1 MKLRIPFDI
10 LINNLDYVSTVVED
24 KLLDDSMR
32 NIIFKLSERGVSLIG
47 YNSIAICKTHLQEGD
62 YRVEFGEGDL
72 KTSEEGEVMYIQV
85 KSKELNNFLSTF
97 KSLNKTK
104 PSDVLFETINAK
116 IRLTVFEEPVDA
128 SDTHLSQP
136 SVWVYDNINVKENV
150 LKEINQKIEE
160 GGQSLQSLDI
170 LLYLTTLLPLLSDEG
185 GNSLPSKM
193 HFSKDYVYV
202 MPKMFATLFTNVLP
216 EAFQDVVLSYSALNF
231 LKKVLDHNDV
241 VSVNKTATHVTLVT
255 DTSEAL
261 LRYTTKMPDQKVYQN
276 AVKKDNGVGIDKLY
290 LKDVLKRLSISNES
304 ITITIKA
311 NEEKMEVKNSKFNQ
325 VIPLTQVKGMEGLG
339 SVVFKLTPEILNKA
353 VIGDNTGAFP
363 DELFLY
369 VVPQQTSGYT
379 LVFADST
386 SSWFSIISVR

>member
-10 LINNLDYVSTVVED
+10 LVNNLDYVSTVVED

-32 NIIFKLSERGVSLIG
+32 NIIFKLTSKGVCLIG

-62 YRVEFGEGDL
+62 YRVEFMEGDL
-72 KTSEEGEVMYIQV
+72 KSSEEGEVMYIQV

-116 IRLTVFEEPVDA
+116 IRLTVFEEPVDEM
-128 SDTHLSQP
+128 DTRLSQP
-136 SVWVYDNINVKENV
+136 SVWVFDNIVVKENV

-160 GGQSLQSLDI
+160 GGQSIQSLDI

-216 EAFQDVVLSYSALNF
+216 EAFQDVVFSYSALNF
-231 LKKVLDHNDV
+231 LKKVLDHNEV

-255 DTSEAL
+255 DTSAAL

-276 AVKKDNGVGIDKLY
+276 AVKKDNGVGLDKLY

-304 ITITIKA
+304 VTITVKA
-311 NEEKMEVKNSKFNQ
+311 LEEVMEVKNSKFSQ

-339 SVVFKLTPEILNKA
+339 NVVFKLTPEILNKA
-353 VIGDNTGAFP
+353 VIGDNSGAFP

-369 VVPQQTSGYT
+369 IVPQQTSGYT
-379 LVFADST
+379 LVFADAT
-386 SSWFSIISVR
+386 SSWFSILSVR